1 MKSLRRQL
9 LASLAAILFT
19 GILIA
24 QPPQEGTG
32 GYQSSQTAAQAP
44 ERAQEQRDTY
54 RKAMEDADQK
64 IAAEVQQHSELMK
77 NLEYLTTQIGARL
90 TGSPEM
96 QQASDWTL
104 KRFHDYGVDA
114 HLETAE
120 IPHGWTR
127 GLETAEITSPI
138 QKRIAIHA
146 FGWSPGTT
154 GDVSGEVVLLNLEKP
169 SDLEQ
174 YKGKLKGKIVMARKP
189 ADLAKLDPHPDN
201 AYDAVIAP
209 QRGVPEAAGMSG
221 RARFALLRQIAAE
234 KPALIVV
241 DSGKPD
247 SLYTMGGSW
256 SRSFSSDVPL
266 AFLTHENYSLVY
278 RLMQS
283 GPVTM
288 KFNLQDTLSDKPVS
302 ASITVAEIKG
312 SEHPEERVIIGG
324 HLDSWDLGQG
334 ALDNGTGAMATL
346 EAARTLKALGW
357 KPKRTIT
364 FVLFTGEEQGG
375 IGAETFVKNHAAE
388 LPKIDAVLIHD
399 TGTGKVF
406 SIALE
411 NLWETAPLM
420 QEIYQPLQEV
430 FDLRPLSTRYFGSS
444 DHVEFLDKG
453 VPAYFCIQLPAG
465 YREAHH
471 SQTDTFDK
479 VIPDQI
485 NEGAALLAAWAWNV
499 SEMPEALPHHATA
512 APPME

>member
-1 MKSLRRQL
+1 MLHIRRQL
-9 LASLAAILFT
+9 LASFVVVLFT

-32 GYQSSQTAAQAP
+32 SYQSSQIAAQAP
-44 ERAQEQRDTY
+44 QRTQEQRDTY

-64 IAAEVQQHSELMK
+64 IAAEVQAHSELMK
-77 NLEYLTTQIGARL
+77 NLDYLTTQIGARL
-90 TGSPEM
+90 TGSPQM

-104 KRFHDYGVDA
+104 KRFRDYGVDV
-114 HLETAE
+114 HLETTQIA
-120 IPHGWTR
+120 HGWTR

-138 QKRIAIHA
+138 QKRIGIHA
-146 FGWSPGTT
+146 FGWSKGTD
-154 GDVSGEVVLLNLEKP
+154 GEVSGEVMLLNIQKP
-169 SDLEQ
+169 SDFEQ
-174 YKGKLKGKIVMARKP
+174 YKGKLKGKIVMMRKP
-189 ADLAKLDPHPDN
+189 ADLAKLDPNPDN

-209 QRGVPEAAGMSG
+209 PRGVPEENPGG
-221 RARFALLRQIAAE
+221 RSRLRVVRQVAAE
-234 KPALIVV
+234 QPALVLL

-247 SLYTMGGSW
+247 SLYTMGGGFGGY
-256 SRSFSSDVPL
+256 RPSDAPM
-266 AFLTHENYSLVY
+266 AFLTHENYDLLY
-278 RLMQS
+278 RLLQA

-288 KFNLQDTLSDKPVS
+288 KFNLQDTFTDKPVP

-346 EAARTLKALGW
+346 EAARALKALGW

-364 FVLFTGEEQGG
+364 FILFTGEEQGG
-375 IGAETFVKNHAAE
+375 AGADMFVKNHAAE

-399 TGTGKVF
+399 TGTGKVV

-411 NLWETAPLM
+411 NLWDTAPLM

-453 VPAYFCIQLPAG
+453 VPAYFCVQLLAG

-499 SEMPEALPHHATA
+499 SEMPEALPRHAASETA
-512 APPME
+512 RE